1 MLCALFAFQ
10 AFSQAEKQLLHSLCA
25 KSDGSIFPVFIIGLS
40 NELNRLVTA
49 VK

>member
-10 AFSQAEKQLLHSLCA
+10 AFSQAERQLLRLLCA
-25 KSDGSIFPVFIIGLS
+25 KSDGSIFLVFVIGLS
-40 NELNRLVTA
+40 NELNCLVTA

>member
-10 AFSQAEKQLLHSLCA
+10 ALSQAESQLLQLLCA
-25 KSDGSIFPVFIIGLS
+25 ESDGSIFPMFIFGLS
-40 NELNRLVTA
+40 NELNCLVTA